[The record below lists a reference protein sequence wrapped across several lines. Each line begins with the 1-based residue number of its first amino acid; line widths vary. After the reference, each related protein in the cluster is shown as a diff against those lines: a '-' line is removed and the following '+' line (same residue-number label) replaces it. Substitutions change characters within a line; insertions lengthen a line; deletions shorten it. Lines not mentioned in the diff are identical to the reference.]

1 MLAVRQDPLSC
12 RSPFVGEGRDG
23 GRRQVQAIAV
33 GAGPRQS
40 PMGYGMAQIGHSR
53 GVNAAA
59 WFPAEARS
67 VIAARHFAQHAA
79 TALGQPPDF
88 QQTVALLVTELASN
102 AVRHAQSEFLV
113 HLTSDE
119 DVVRCE
125 VRDHDAH
132 LPEKSDPTPD
142 DEGGR
147 GLLFVDS
154 LSSRWGADPISG
166 DGKTVWFEVPLE

>member
-1 MLAVRQDPLSC
+1 M
-12 RSPFVGEGRDG
+12 
-23 GRRQVQAIAV
+23 
-33 GAGPRQS
+33 
-40 PMGYGMAQIGHSR
+40 
-53 GVNAAA
+53 NAAA

-79 TALGQPPDF
+79 TALGQPPDL

-102 AVRHAQSEFLV
+102 AVRHAHSEFLV
-113 HLTSDE
+113 HLTADTE
-119 DVVRCE
+119 VVRCE

-132 LPEKSDPTPD
+132 LPEKGVPSPD

-154 LSSRWGADPISG
+154 LSSRWGADSIG
-166 DGKTVWFEVPLE
+166 DNGKTVWFEVPLDR